1 MCTRCGNPHLAD
13 PLLLCLSCAIEVRR
27 DFYRGLEELEGYL
40 AAWAA
45 FRDWEEAHAVGAR

>member
-40 AAWAA
+40 AAWA
-45 FRDWEEAHAVGAR
+45 HTVGAR